1 MRNYEGFIVAE
12 ILRTPES
19 RFKNLSNYNFKP
31 NYMQISDPN
40 LGDLRMHYL
49 DEGSNFLKIA
59 LLLHGQPTWSYLYRE
74 MIPILVE
81 NGIRVIAPDFIGF
94 GKSDKPSNRTSYTY
108 NGHVDWLNQF
118 FSKLKLKNVTL
129 FGQDWGGLIGLRL
142 LCENQGDFDAAM
154 IGNTALPTGDHDLG
168 EAFKAWREFTQTN
181 LPFKIGPIIHRGTVS
196 GLSHLEVDAYNAP
209 FPTEQYKAGARQFPV
224 LVPSSKAD
232 PARENQLAAWEVLK
246 KWKKPFL
253 TCFSDQD
260 PIMRNGEKVFIKL
273 IPGAQ
278 SQNHFITKN
287 AGHFLQEDDGINLA
301 KEMVNLIQSL
311 S

>member
-1 MRNYEGFIVAE
+1 MVG
-12 ILRTPES
+12 ILRTPED
-19 RFKNLSNYNFKP
+19 RFKNLFNYNFKS
-31 NYMQISDPN
+31 NYIQITDPD
-40 LGDLRMHYL
+40 LGKLRMHYL
-49 DEGSNFLKIA
+49 DEGSNFSKVA

-74 MIPILVE
+74 MIPILVK
-81 NGIRVIAPDFIGF
+81 NGIRVIAPDLIGF
-94 GKSDKPSNRTSYTY
+94 GKSDKPSSRASYTY

-118 FSKLKLKNVTL
+118 FLKLKLKNVTL

-142 LCENQGDFDAAM
+142 LCDNQEAFDAVM

-168 EAFKAWREFTQTN
+168 EPFKLWREFTQTN
-181 LPFKIGPIIHRGTVS
+181 EPFKIGPIIHRGSVS
-196 GLSHLEVDAYNAP
+196 GLTQLEVDAYNAP
-209 FPTEQYKAGARQFPV
+209 FPTEKFKAGARQFPV
-224 LVPSSKAD
+224 LVPSSKED
-232 PARENQLAAWEVLK
+232 PARKDQLAAWEVLK
-246 KWKKPFL
+246 KWEKPFL

-260 PIMRNGEKVFIKL
+260 PIMKNGEKIFIKL

-278 SQNHFITKN
+278 RQNHFITKN

>member
-1 MRNYEGFIVAE
+1 VG
-12 ILRTPES
+12 ILRTPED
-19 RFKNLSNYNFKP
+19 RFKNLFNYNFKS
-31 NYMQISDPN
+31 NHIQITDPD
-40 LGDLRMHYL
+40 LGKLRMHYL
-49 DEGSNFLKIA
+49 DEGSNFSKVA

-74 MIPILVE
+74 MIPILVK
-81 NGIRVIAPDFIGF
+81 NGIRVIAPDLIGF
-94 GKSDKPSNRTSYTY
+94 GKSDKPSSRASYTY
-108 NGHVDWLNQF
+108 NGHVDWLSQLF
-118 FSKLKLKNVTL
+118 LKLKLKNVTL

-142 LCENQGDFDAAM
+142 LCDNQEAFDAVM

-168 EAFKAWREFTQTN
+168 EPFKLWREFTQTN
-181 LPFKIGPIIHRGTVS
+181 ESFKIGPIIHRGSVS
-196 GLSHLEVDAYNAP
+196 GLTQLEVDAYNAP
-209 FPTEQYKAGARQFPV
+209 FPTEKFKAGARQFPV
-224 LVPSSKAD
+224 LVPSSKED
-232 PARENQLAAWEVLK
+232 PARKDQLAAWEVLK

-260 PIMRNGEKVFIKL
+260 PIMKNGEKIFIKL

-278 SQNHFITKN
+278 RQNHFITKN

>member
-1 MRNYEGFIVAE
+1 MVE
-12 ILRTPES
+12 ILRTAED
-19 RFKNLSNYNFKP
+19 RFKNLFNYNFKS
-31 NYMQISDPN
+31 NYIQITDPN
-40 LGDLRMHYL
+40 LGKLRMHYL
-49 DEGSNFLKIA
+49 DEGSNFSKVA

-74 MIPILVE
+74 MIPILVK
-81 NGIRVIAPDFIGF
+81 NGIRVIAPDLIGF
-94 GKSDKPSNRTSYTY
+94 GKSDKPSSRASYTY

-118 FSKLKLKNVTL
+118 FLKLKLKNVTL

-142 LCENQGDFDAAM
+142 LCDNQEDFDAVM

-168 EAFKAWREFTQTN
+168 EPFKLWREFTQTN
-181 LPFKIGPIIHRGTVS
+181 ESFKIGPIIHRGSVS
-196 GLSHLEVDAYNAP
+196 GLTQLEVDAYNAP
-209 FPTEQYKAGARQFPV
+209 FPTEKFKAGARQFPV
-224 LVPSSKAD
+224 LVPSSKED
-232 PARENQLAAWEVLK
+232 PARKDQLAAWEILK
-246 KWKKPFL
+246 KWEKPFL

-260 PIMRNGEKVFIKL
+260 PIMKNGEKIFIKL

-278 SQNHFITKN
+278 RQNHFITKN

>member
-1 MRNYEGFIVAE
+1 
-12 ILRTPES
+12 
-19 RFKNLSNYNFKP
+19 
-31 NYMQISDPN
+31 
-40 LGDLRMHYL
+40 
-49 DEGSNFLKIA
+49 
-59 LLLHGQPTWSYLYRE
+59 

-181 LPFKIGPIIHRGTVS
+181 LLFKIGPIIHRGTVS

-209 FPTEQYKAGARQFPV
+209 FPTEQYKTGARQFPV

>member
-12 ILRTPES
+12 ILRAPES

-49 DEGSNFLKIA
+49 DEGSNFSKIA